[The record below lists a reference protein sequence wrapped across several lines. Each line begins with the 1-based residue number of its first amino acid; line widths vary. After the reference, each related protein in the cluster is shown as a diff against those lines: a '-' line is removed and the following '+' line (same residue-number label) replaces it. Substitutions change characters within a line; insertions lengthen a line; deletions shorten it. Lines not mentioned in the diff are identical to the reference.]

1 MTRQTSCGKEENME
15 IENTNLDMEQSADQY
30 DAFLE
35 GWGDDVA
42 PVTESEADQ
51 PAEET
56 ESEAE
61 VTEETEVAEA
71 ESEAE
76 AKETPTEETTAEA
89 EQTVEPVAPALWE
102 VKHMGE
108 KRSMTAADITPELLQ
123 KGLDYDRIRS
133 KYDESKPV
141 TELMAQFAKKANMS
155 ITEYVKIIRTEALR
169 AGGMSE
175 DEAARSV
182 ALEDREAAVA
192 AAEAEQRERA
202 EAEAKVKSRVDADLA
217 EFAKAFPDVYK
228 QAESDPKAIPES
240 VWAQVNSG
248 ALSLT
253 AAYSRYAVEQANASA
268 AAAREAAAA
277 EVQNAK
283 NAARSTG
290 SMQSAGNDNHQ
301 IDPFDEGWYSSHTV
315 SAGRPLCRD

>member
-1 MTRQTSCGKEENME
+1 ME

-76 AKETPTEETTAEA
+76 VEETPTEEQTAEA
-89 EQTVEPVAPALWE
+89 EQTVEPVAPASWE

-123 KGLDYDRIRS
+123 KGLDYDRIRA

-155 ITEYVKIIRTEALR
+155 ITDYVKFVRTEALR

-175 DEAARSV
+175 AEAQRSV
-182 ALEDREAAVA
+182 ELEDREAAVA
-192 AAEAEQRERA
+192 AKEQEQRENETAKA
-202 EAEAKVKSRVDADLA
+202 EAQSKIDADLA
-217 EFAKAFPDVYK
+217 EFAKAFPEVYAK
-228 QAESDPKAIPES
+228 AKSDPKAIPES
-240 VWAQVNSG
+240 VWAKVNSG
-248 ALSLT
+248 ELSLT
-253 AAYSRYAVEQANASA
+253 GAYSRYAVEQAKAEAAQAAQQA
-268 AAAREAAAA
+268 AAQAKN
-277 EVQNAK
+277 QK

-290 SMQSAGNDNHQ
+290 SMKSAGNDVKVS
-301 IDPFDEGWYSSHTV
+301 DPFLDGWNS
-315 SAGRPLCRD
+315 